1 MKLQFKEKGFQVRA
15 VRAVANCFVGQALK
29 TNRQLSPET
38 EMKVV

>member
-1 MKLQFKEKGFQVRA
+1 MKLQFKEQGFQAKEVQ
-15 VRAVANCFVGQALK
+15 AVANCFAGQALK